1 MDAPNFSLQKLHT
14 SAHRRLGMW
23 DTFVMGSIF
32 SGLPMLTC
40 RPTEQD
46 RAAEVIR
53 QARAEHGQEKPQAVC
68 LPHDSPTRGSQGAH
82 AFLAQVKSHLKRASS
97 TPGERGRV
105 SSDANI
111 LFAKTFRYTTVHCS
125 PE

>member
-1 MDAPNFSLQKLHT
+1 MDAPNVALQRRHT
-14 SAHRRLGMW
+14 SAHRLLGMW

-53 QARAEHGQEKPQAVC
+53 QEHGQEKPQAVC
-68 LPHDSPTRGSQGAH
+68 LPHDSPTRGSQGAR
-82 AFLAQVKSHLKRASS
+82 SPS
-97 TPGERGRV
+97 TGKIPLDRGEFHTWGEGQG
-105 SSDANI
+105 
-111 LFAKTFRYTTVHCS
+111 FF
-125 PE
+125 